1 MNHLAVQQALSHCK
15 STTLQLERLKNRLSD
30 SVTPWIYSPWTSPG
44 QNTAVGSLS
53 LRGIFPA
60 QGSNPGLL
68 HCRQILYQLSHQG
81 SPKTLEWVA
90 YPFSRDL
97 PKPGI
102 NPGSPTLQA
111 DSLPAE
117 PPGKPKNTGVDSLS
131 LVQGIF
137 PTQESNQGLLLC
149 RQILYQDPYP

>member
-1 MNHLAVQQALSHCK
+1 MNHLAVQQALPHCK

-117 PPGKPKNTGVDSLS
+117 LQGKPIKIGYIPLNITEDS
-131 LVQGIF
+131 F
-137 PTQESNQGLLLC
+137 TRLLYHYYYFMHLT
-149 RQILYQDPYP
+149 LKY

>member
-1 MNHLAVQQALSHCK
+1 MNHLAVQQALPHCK

-117 PPGKPKNTGVDSLS
+117 LQGKPIKIGYIPLNITEDG
-131 LVQGIF
+131 F
-137 PTQESNQGLLLC
+137 TRLLYHYYYFMHLT
-149 RQILYQDPYP
+149 LKY